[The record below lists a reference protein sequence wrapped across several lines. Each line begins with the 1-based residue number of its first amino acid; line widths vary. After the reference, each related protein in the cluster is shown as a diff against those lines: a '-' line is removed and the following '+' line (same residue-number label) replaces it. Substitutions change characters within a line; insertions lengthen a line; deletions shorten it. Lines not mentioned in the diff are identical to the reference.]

1 MSLFVLVPL
10 FACIGSAVC
19 ASAILSRDPSVRA
32 NRLAALLIAGASF
45 WAFCEILWHAQ
56 SEPAAVLTWVRASAL
71 GWVWTGPVALHLL
84 LEINGEPLPR
94 VRRALPYLYGV
105 STLFLFVDWFTPWIH
120 PAVVRASW
128 GWAYELGPG
137 YLLFYVH
144 TVASLVAALAIGRRT
159 FHASLAPGE
168 RAQARW
174 LTGGILV
181 PLFVASLTDGL
192 LPVAGI
198 QLPRFGTASFSV
210 IGVMIAWSFYR
221 YGYSL
226 LAPGTF
232 AGDILEA
239 LPDGVAM
246 LRLDGCIRTANGA
259 MARLLG
265 GDPERLPG
273 LRLADRLVG
282 LRGDLTEESAD
293 RQCDIVTE
301 SGRREPVSISSVAV
315 HDRQGDA
322 IGLVVVARDLRE
334 LVSLRNRLLLS
345 GRLAA
350 VGELAAGIAHE
361 INNPLAYLRANLNL
375 LRQHW
380 DALGSKLE
388 KTPSSEDSSEL
399 IVEGAEM
406 IDESLE
412 GVERAAAIVRDVRGL
427 AHAGRQQWEPADLN
441 GLIDGVLRMAAPQLR
456 DHVRLE
462 KRYGTRPQVLCAPQ
476 ELQQVFLNLVLNAG
490 QAIGRSG
497 TIRIITERDL
507 SAVIV
512 RVEDDGCGI
521 PEDAISR
528 IFDPF
533 FTTKPVGQGTG
544 LGLGIAYEIVRRHG
558 GEITVTSELA
568 RGSCFCVRLPVDA
581 DTIESD

>member
-1 MSLFVLVPL
+1 MLVPVL
-10 FACIGSAVC
+10 ACI
-19 ASAILSRDPSVRA
+19 ASAFFAGAILTRDASGRA
-32 NRLAALLIAGASF
+32 NRLAVFLIAGASF

-56 SEPAAVLTWVRASAL
+56 SEPAAVLTWVRASTL
-71 GWVWTGPVALHLL
+71 GWVWTGPIALHLL

-120 PAVVRASW
+120 PAVVRVSW
-128 GWAYELGPG
+128 GWAYELGPA
-137 YLLFYVH
+137 YLLVYVH
-144 TVASLVAALAIGRRT
+144 TVTSVVGALAIGWRT
-159 FHASLAPGE
+159 FHRSPAPGE

-192 LPVAGI
+192 LPLAGV
-198 QLPRFGTASFSV
+198 QLPRFGSASCAV
-210 IGVMIAWSFYR
+210 LGGMIAWSFHR

-232 AGDILEA
+232 AGDILET

-246 LRLDGCIRTANGA
+246 LRLDGCIRASNGA

-265 GDPERLPG
+265 GDSERFLG

-282 LRGDLTEESAD
+282 LRGELNEELAD
-293 RQCDIVTE
+293 RQCEVVTE
-301 SGRREPVSISSVAV
+301 SGGREPVSISSAAV
-315 HDRQGDA
+315 YDRQGDA
-322 IGLVVVARDLRE
+322 IGWVVVARDLRE

-388 KTPSSEDSSEL
+388 KSLSSEESSEL
-399 IVEGAEM
+399 VVEGAEM

-427 AHAGRQQWEPADLN
+427 AHAGRKQWEPADLN

-462 KRYGTRPQVLCAPQ
+462 KRYGARPQVFCAPQ

-490 QAIGRSG
+490 QAVGQSG
-497 TIRIITERDL
+497 TIRIITEREP
-507 SAVIV
+507 SAVNV

-521 PEDAISR
+521 PADAISR

-533 FTTKPVGQGTG
+533 FTTKPVGKGTG

-558 GEITVTSELA
+558 GEITVTSEPG

-581 DTIESD
+581 DTIESG

>member
-1 MSLFVLVPL
+1 MSLYVLVPL

-19 ASAILSRDPSVRA
+19 ASAILSRDPSARA

-45 WAFCEILWHAQ
+45 WAFCEILWNAQ
-56 SEPAAVLTWVRASAL
+56 SEPAAVLSWVRASAL

-120 PAVVRASW
+120 PAVVRVSW
-128 GWAYELGPG
+128 GWAYELGPV

-159 FHASLAPGE
+159 FSRSLALGE

-198 QLPRFGTASFSV
+198 QLPRFGTASFSALGAV
-210 IGVMIAWSFYR
+210 IAWSFYR

-246 LRLDGCIRTANGA
+246 LRLDGRIRTVNGA

-265 GDPERLPG
+265 GAPERLPG
-273 LRLADRLVG
+273 LRLADWLVG

-293 RQCDIVTE
+293 RHCDIVTE
-301 SGRREPVSISSVAV
+301 SGGREPVSISSVVV

-322 IGLVVVARDLRE
+322 IGLVVVVRDLRE

-380 DALGSKLE
+380 DALGIKLE
-388 KTPSSEDSSEL
+388 KTLSSQESSEL

-427 AHAGRQQWEPADLN
+427 AHAGRKQWERADLN

-462 KRYGTRPQVLCAPQ
+462 KRYGTRPQVFCAPQ

-497 TIRIITERDL
+497 TIRIITEREL
-507 SAVIV
+507 SAVNV

-558 GEITVTSELA
+558 GEITVTSELG
-568 RGSCFCVRLPVDA
+568 RGSCFCVRLPVDV